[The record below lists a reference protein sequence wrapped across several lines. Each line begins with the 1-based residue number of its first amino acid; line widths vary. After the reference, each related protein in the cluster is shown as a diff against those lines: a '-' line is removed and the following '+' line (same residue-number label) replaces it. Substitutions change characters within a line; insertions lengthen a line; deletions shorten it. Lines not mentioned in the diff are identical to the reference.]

1 MNREYTQLRAQ
12 LNELTIRANSASA
25 GLESFQQQQ
34 SRQGLGLRADIR
46 EAKTRLDYQLQEAMS
61 QLQSGDYESARQ
73 SMRYA
78 QNAVET
84 IEKFLGR

>member
-1 MNREYTQLRAQ
+1 
-12 LNELTIRANSASA
+12 LTIRANTASA
-25 GLESFQQQQ
+25 GLRSFEQQQ

-46 EAKTRLDYQLQEAMS
+46 EAKTRLDYQLQEAS
-61 QLQSGDYESARQ
+61 SALQNGDPEAARQ

-78 QNAVET
+78 QSAIDT